1 MRTVVVTGA
10 ASGLGAATKALLE
23 GQGAKVIGVDLRN
36 ADVEADL
43 STFDGRAAAI
53 RALTELAGGAL
64 DGVVACAGLG
74 PTAPTELVVAVNY
87 FGAVATIDGLRDL
100 LARGEEPAAVAI
112 SSNSVTMDPTVD
124 GALVDACLRGDEAE
138 ARRIGAV
145 SPGNTAYASSKMA
158 LARAVRRR
166 VQEWGDLR
174 IRLNAVAP
182 GAFDSALLK
191 ESLDNEILGPLVE
204 AMPIPIGHR
213 APATEVA
220 QAVVWL
226 LSPAARYV
234 HGSLLFVDG
243 GTDAL
248 IRPDTF

>member
-1 MRTVVVTGA
+1 MRTVVVTGS

-23 GQGAKVIGVDLRN
+23 AQGAKVIGVDLHD
-36 ADVEADL
+36 ADVTADL
-43 STFDGRAAAI
+43 STAEGRSLAVQRVA
-53 RALTELAGGAL
+53 EVAGGSL

-74 PTAPTELVVAVNY
+74 PTAPTELIVAVNY
-87 FGAVATIDGLRDL
+87 FGAVATLDGLRDL
-100 LARGEEPAAVAI
+100 LAEGDAPAAVAI
-112 SSNSVTMDPTVD
+112 SSNSTTMDPTID
-124 GALVDACLRGDEAE
+124 AALVDACLRGDETE

-145 SPGNTAYASSKMA
+145 SPGNTAYASAKMA
-158 LARAVRRR
+158 LARGVRRR
-166 VQEWGDLR
+166 VQEWGDVR

-191 ESLDNEILGPLVE
+191 ESLSNEILGPLVE

-226 LSPAARYV
+226 LSPEARYV
-234 HGSLLFVDG
+234 HGSVLFVDG